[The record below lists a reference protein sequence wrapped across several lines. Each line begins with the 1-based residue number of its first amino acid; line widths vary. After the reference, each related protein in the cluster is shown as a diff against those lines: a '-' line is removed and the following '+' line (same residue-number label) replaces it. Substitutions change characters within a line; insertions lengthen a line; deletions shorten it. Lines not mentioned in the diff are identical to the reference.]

1 MNLWRRF
8 SGQRS
13 CKILY
18 VMTPWSK
25 EINDFTESH
34 LQVHPSL
41 YLAFAIASL
50 PLSVIVAIEI
60 VLYWKEYSK
69 RCCHSE
75 DGVQRELC

>member
-25 EINDFTESH
+25 ELNDFTNSN
-34 LQVHPSL
+34 LQVYPSL
-41 YLAFAIASL
+41 HLAFAICFFALANDCCKEFASQN
-50 PLSVIVAIEI
+50 IEHGTAKTEQNSFA
-60 VLYWKEYSK
+60 LE
-69 RCCHSE
+69 
-75 DGVQRELC
+75 GMT

>member
-1 MNLWRRF
+1 MNVWRRF

-18 VMTPWSK
+18 VMTAWSK

-41 YLAFAIASL
+41 YLAFAISFFA
-50 PLSVIVAIEI
+50 LSVIVAILDSL
-60 VLYWKEYSK
+60 VLE
-69 RCCHSE
+69 RIL
-75 DGVQRELC
+75 QTMLP

>member
-41 YLAFAIASL
+41 YLAFTISYSL
-50 PLSVIVAIEI
+50 LAALLLSYSVLDSGYLSLTHLEEIEN
-60 VLYWKEYSK
+60 LFHLKY
-69 RCCHSE
+69 
-75 DGVQRELC
+75 